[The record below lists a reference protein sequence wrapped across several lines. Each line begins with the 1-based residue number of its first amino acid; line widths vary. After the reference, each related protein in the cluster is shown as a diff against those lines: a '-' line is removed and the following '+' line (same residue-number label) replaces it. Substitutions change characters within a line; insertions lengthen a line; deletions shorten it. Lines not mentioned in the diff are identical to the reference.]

1 VAVVVVEEGEGEG
14 GEEPEGEGEDR
25 GATSHCIGKRRK
37 VTVSEKT
44 VQLGLVA
51 SVNHDCT
58 ALLKR
63 VQSAVHN

>member
-1 VAVVVVEEGEGEG
+1 VEVEEEAGVGVQV
-14 GEEPEGEGEDR
+14 GEGEDR

-51 SVNHDCT
+51 SVNHDCI

-63 VQSAVHN
+63 VQSAVNN